1 MPISKFE
8 LSQWLA
14 LGLAV
19 AAASCVARHVGRA
32 PQAPWTPAAPF
43 TVTFWCGPPLAEFT
57 DARAAEIAAAGFTL
71 VGSPCEGDIN
81 PDLNRRALEVAAR
94 HGLRM
99 SVADPRFS
107 RHAVAHPG
115 WESRLAAAVADYR
128 THPGL
133 GAYFVDDEPTAAEFG
148 AVAAVVG
155 QLRAADPAHP
165 AYVNLLPDFV
175 KPEDLGTDSYEQYLA
190 RFVDTVRPQ
199 LLSYDYYPF
208 KKDEHGKDRDRPTFF
223 SNLALMREQ
232 ALRHDLPFMLIVLAM
247 PHARYRDPTEAEL
260 RWQVLHALAF
270 GARGISYF
278 AYWTPV
284 HVGGA
289 EQMKFRHGL
298 IEDGAPTVHY
308 FDAAR
313 LNRKVLALAAA
324 LAPFRTVATATSR
337 DQPVVGFPI
346 GPIESVSGGPVT
358 IGLFSA
364 LDGRLAVLVVN
375 SDYRRAITARLHLH
389 AGTPAPEVF
398 DPDTRSWQTAGSA
411 IALEAGDAALLR
423 WP

>member
-1 MPISKFE
+1 V
-8 LSQWLA
+8 
-14 LGLAV
+14 LAV
-19 AAASCVARHVGRA
+19 AAVSCIA
-32 PQAPWTPAAPF
+32 PHRGPVFPTSRTPVEPF
-43 TVTFWCGPPLAEFT
+43 ILTFWCGPPLTEFT
-57 DARAAEIAAAGFTL
+57 DAGAAEIAAAGFNV

-81 PDLNRRALEVAAR
+81 RDLNLRALDLAAR

-99 SVADPRFS
+99 SVADHRFS
-107 RHAVAHPG
+107 QHAVESPG
-115 WESRLAAAVADYR
+115 WESRLAAAVADYH
-128 THPGL
+128 THSAL
-133 GAYFVDDEPTAAEFG
+133 DTYFVDDEPTAAEFG
-148 AVAAVVG
+148 PVAAIVH
-155 QLRAADPAHP
+155 QLRAADPTHP
-165 AYVNLLPDFV
+165 AYVNLLPGFV
-175 KPEDLGTDSYEQYLA
+175 APADLGTDSYSQYVE
-190 RFVDTVRPQ
+190 RFIDSVHPQ

-208 KKDEHGKDRDRPTFF
+208 KKDEQGNDQDRSTFF
-223 SNLALMREQ
+223 NNLALIRDE
-232 ALRHDLPFMLIVLAM
+232 ALQHHLPFMLIVLAM
-247 PHARYRDPTEAEL
+247 PHGHYRDPTEAEL
-260 RWQVLHALAF
+260 RWQVFHALAF

-313 LNRKVLALAAA
+313 LNRKVLALADA

-337 DQPVVGFPI
+337 DQRAVGFPI

-364 LDGRLAVLVVN
+364 VDGRLAVLVVN
-375 SDYRRAITARLHLH
+375 SNYRRAITAGLHLH

-398 DPDTRSWQTAGSA
+398 DPDTRSWETAGSA
-411 IALEAGDAALLR
+411 IALDAGDAALLGWR
-423 WP
+423 